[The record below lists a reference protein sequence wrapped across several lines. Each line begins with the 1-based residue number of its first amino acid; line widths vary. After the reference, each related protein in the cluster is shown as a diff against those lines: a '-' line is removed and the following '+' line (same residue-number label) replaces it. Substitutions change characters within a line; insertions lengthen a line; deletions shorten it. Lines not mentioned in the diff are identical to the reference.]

1 MYIIFQKWADF
12 VREVDPDLFTGYNI
26 NNFDFPYL
34 INRSKHLNCKNF
46 SFLGRIKNIRYSTIL
61 FFCKLV
67 KDNTNFIIPFRQARQ
82 VRYYN
87 IHLLFSETV

>member
-1 MYIIFQKWADF
+1 MPIYQFFFQKWADF

-46 SFLGRIKNIRYSTIL
+46 TFLGRIKNIRYSKTIFIYNL
-61 FFCKLV
+61 
-67 KDNTNFIIPFRQARQ
+67 NTVCTTAIIIPNIQ
-82 VRYYN
+82 VGTKSIYDK
-87 IHLLFSETV
+87 IV

>member
-1 MYIIFQKWADF
+1 MPINQFFFQKWADF

-46 SFLGRIKNIRYSTIL
+46 TFLGRIKNIRYSKTVFIYNL
-61 FFCKLV
+61 
-67 KDNTNFIIPFRQARQ
+67 NTVRTTAIIPNIQAGTK
-82 VRYYN
+82 N
-87 IHLLFSETV
+87 IDDNIV